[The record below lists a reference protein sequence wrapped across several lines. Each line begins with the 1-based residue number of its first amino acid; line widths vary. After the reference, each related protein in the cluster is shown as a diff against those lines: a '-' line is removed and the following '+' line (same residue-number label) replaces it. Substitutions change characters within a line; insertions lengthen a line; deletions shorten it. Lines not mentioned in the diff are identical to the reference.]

1 MRIGLIG
8 LGRIGAFHAATLR
21 TLDRVST
28 LLVADVVPGQA
39 EAMVSRFA
47 AVPVDTAADLI
58 AANPDA
64 VVIASSTP
72 THLGLLTAAVQV
84 GVPAFCEKPVAEDPV
99 AGQNLL
105 ALVEDLGVP
114 VQIGFQRRFDPAFK
128 AAKAEFDAGTLGW
141 LTTVRSTTMDQL
153 PPPAAYVATSGGIFR
168 DCAVHDIDTLRW
180 VTGQDVVEV
189 HAVGSNRGDAFF
201 GEVGDVDTASI
212 LLTLDEGTIGV
223 VSNTRYNGEGY
234 DVRLELHGSKGS
246 ISAGLDDGLPLRS
259 ASPDVQFPAGPRHRY
274 FMDRFAEAFRQ
285 ELATFLEVAAG
296 NLPSPCTIADGL
308 EDSWIAEACTRSC
321 REHRPVN
328 LSEIR

>member
-8 LGRIGAFHAATLR
+8 LGRIGAFHAATLS

-28 LLVADVVPGQA
+28 LLVADVVPGRA
-39 EAMVSRFA
+39 EAMAARFG
-47 AVPVDTAADLI
+47 AVPIDTAEDLI
-58 AANPDA
+58 AADPDA

-99 AGQNLL
+99 AGQKLH

-114 VQIGFQRRFDPAFK
+114 VQIGFQRRFDPGFK
-128 AAKAEFDAGTLGW
+128 AAKAELDAGTLGW

-153 PPPAAYVATSGGIFR
+153 PPPPAYVATSGGIFR

-180 VTGQDVVEV
+180 VTGRDVVEV
-189 HAVGSNRGDAFF
+189 NAVGSNRGDAFF
-201 GEVGDVDTASI
+201 GEAGDVDTASI
-212 LLTLDEGTIGV
+212 LLTLDDGTIGV

-234 DVRLELHGSKGS
+234 DARLELHGSKGS

-308 EDSWIAEACTRSC
+308 ENSWLAAACTRSS
-321 REHRPVN
+321 REHRSVN